1 MKIPNHIKQKM
12 HRLARIQTTANEL
25 IKELDDWFDKYGFD
39 IEKLRCGNGISLE
52 ELNYGN
58 DVTDELCDWI
68 ERNEGELR

>member
-12 HRLARIQTTANEL
+12 HRLARIQATANEL
-25 IKELDDWFDKYGFD
+25 SKELDDWFDKHGFD

-52 ELNYGN
+52 ELDYGN

-68 ERNEGELR
+68 EENEGELR

>member
-12 HRLARIQTTANEL
+12 HRLARLQATANEL
-25 IKELDDWFDKYGFD
+25 SRELDSWLEKQGFD

-68 ERNEGELR
+68 ENNEGELR

>member
-12 HRLARIQTTANEL
+12 HRLAMIQTTANEL
-25 IKELDDWFDKYGFD
+25 SKELDDWFDKYGFD